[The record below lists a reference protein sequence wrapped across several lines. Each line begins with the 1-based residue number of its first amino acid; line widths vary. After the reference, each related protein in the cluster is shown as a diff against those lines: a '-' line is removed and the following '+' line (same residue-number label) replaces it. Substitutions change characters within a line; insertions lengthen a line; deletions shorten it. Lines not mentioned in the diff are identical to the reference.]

1 MKKLILLGLVI
12 VLFTACQKN
21 EPQRYFSES
30 KEIDAVKALL
40 KDYHAGNWEAW
51 AGHYADTA
59 KIYQNS
65 IKAASVKETIANLK
79 EILSNVSAYKFDDK
93 NLWYEMVIDK
103 DKETWV
109 NFWGNWRGKLSANGK
124 EIVIPVHLT
133 LQFVNGKIVE
143 EYGYYN
149 ISEFVLA
156 LQEIEAVKV
165 VEEEI
170 EEEG

>member
-12 VLFTACQKN
+12 VLITACQKN

-93 NLWYEMVIDK
+93 NLWFEMVIDK

-109 NFWGNWRGKLSANGK
+109 NFWGKLAR
-124 EIVIPVHLT
+124 
-133 LQFVNGKIVE
+133 
-143 EYGYYN
+143 
-149 ISEFVLA
+149 
-156 LQEIEAVKV
+156 
-165 VEEEI
+165 
-170 EEEG
+170 

>member
-1 MKKLILLGLVI
+1 MKKLFLLGLVF
-12 VLFTACQKN
+12 VLFTSCQKN

-30 KEIDAVKALL
+30 KEIDVVKALL
-40 KDYHAGNWEAW
+40 KDYHAGNWDAW
-51 AGHYADTA
+51 TAHYADTA

-65 IKAASVKETIANLK
+65 IKPASVKETNENLIK
-79 EILSNVSAYKFDDK
+79 ILSNVSSYKFDDK
-93 NLWYEMVIDK
+93 NLWFEMVIDK

-124 EIVIPVHLT
+124 EIIIPVHLT

-149 ISEFVLA
+149 ISEYVLS
-156 LQEIEAVKV
+156 LQEIESAM
-165 VEEEI
+165 VEEEVI
-170 EEEG
+170 SEE